1 MKKQT
6 MFAVVG
12 ILAVAV
18 LAFFVFRVF
27 QKENEQ
33 APAPIIKSEVKP
45 DVKNTAQT
53 IDEAQAL
60 SKIRLRTEV
69 VKYEADLAKAGKKAT
84 FEAQDDGEEWIIQV
98 FEIVQNK
105 GEASHTA
112 TFGWYRV
119 DKKTGKVIKDI

>member
-1 MKKQT
+1 
-6 MFAVVG
+6 MFWVVG
-12 ILAVAV
+12 ILVVAV
-18 LAFFVFRVF
+18 LAFFGFMIF

-33 APAPIIKSEVKP
+33 APTPKIKSEVKP
-45 DVKNTAQT
+45 DVKSAVQT

-69 VKYEADLAKAGKKAT
+69 VKYEADLKKAGKKAT
-84 FEAQDDGEEWIIQV
+84 FEVQDDGEEWTIQV
-98 FEIVQNK
+98 FEIVQNS

-119 DKKTGKVIKDI
+119 NKKTGEVIKDI